1 MRRLVIAHWARQIV
15 LTFFVLISIE
25 AVSMMCSY
33 ASEEPGPGSKV
44 DPAKAQSVKAKFM
57 ARLEEM
63 GDLSKEKE
71 HWLAVYSGLE
81 DGMPEA
87 DNILREMEVEIV
99 KAKNNQRAWKR
110 LSRQKRILGQQVS
123 GLHILQDLA
132 VRQYS
137 LLSKLELLDQ
147 SLKQKTLTKADYLIE
162 RGHIIEQITHV
173 EQLRQRENLIDGIVD
188 FLKEIADEVAD
199 VETAVWLKSK

>member
-1 MRRLVIAHWARQIV
+1 MRGLAIGRWSQQMFMTFLVFALV
-15 LTFFVLISIE
+15 ESVP
-25 AVSMMCSY
+25 MMCVY
-33 ASEEPGPGSKV
+33 ASEEANVGSRV
-44 DPAKAQSVKAKFM
+44 DPAKAQSVRAKFM
-57 ARLEEM
+57 TRVEEM
-63 GDLSKEKE
+63 GELSKEKE

-81 DGMPEA
+81 DGIPEA
-87 DNILREMEVEIV
+87 DNILREMEVELA
-99 KAKNNQRAWKR
+99 KAKNNRRAWKR

-147 SLKQKTLTKADYLIE
+147 SLKQKTLTRADYLIE

-173 EQLRQRENLIDGIVD
+173 EQLRQRENLIDGVAD
-188 FLKEIADEVAD
+188 LLKEIADEVAD
-199 VETAVWLKSK
+199 VESAVWLKSK

>member
-1 MRRLVIAHWARQIV
+1 MV
-15 LTFFVLISIE
+15 
-25 AVSMMCSY
+25 
-33 ASEEPGPGSKV
+33 
-44 DPAKAQSVKAKFM
+44 
-57 ARLEEM
+57 
-63 GDLSKEKE
+63 
-71 HWLAVYSGLE
+71 
-81 DGMPEA
+81 
-87 DNILREMEVEIV
+87 
-99 KAKNNQRAWKR
+99 
-110 LSRQKRILGQQVS
+110 
-123 GLHILQDLA
+123 QDLA

>member
-33 ASEEPGPGSKV
+33 ASEESGLGSKV

-63 GDLSKEKE
+63 RDLSKEKE
-71 HWLAVYSGLE
+71 HWLSVYAGLE
-81 DGMPEA
+81 DGIPEA
-87 DNILREMEVEIV
+87 ENILREMEVELD
-99 KAKNNQRAWKR
+99 KAKNNQRSWKR
-110 LSRQKRILGQQVS
+110 LSRQKGILGQQVS
-123 GLHILQDLA
+123 GLRMLQDLA

-137 LLSKLELLDQ
+137 LLSRLELLDQ
-147 SLKQKTLTKADYLIE
+147 SLKQKRLTKADYLIE
-162 RGHIIEQITHV
+162 SAYIFQQIMHV
-173 EQLRQRENLIDGIVD
+173 EQLRQRENLQDDVTN
-188 FLKEIADEVAD
+188 FLKEIADGVAD
-199 VETAVWLKSK
+199 VESVLLRLK

>member
-1 MRRLVIAHWARQIV
+1 VRRLVIGHWVRQII

-33 ASEEPGPGSKV
+33 ASEEAGTGSKV
-44 DPAKAQSVKAKFM
+44 DPAKAQSVRAKFM

-71 HWLAVYSGLE
+71 RWLSVYAGLE
-81 DGMPEA
+81 EGIPEA
-87 DNILREMEVEIV
+87 ENILREMEVELA

-110 LSRQKRILGQQVS
+110 LSRQKRILDQQVS
-123 GLHILQDLA
+123 GLHMLQDLA

-147 SLKQKTLTKADYLIE
+147 SLKQKTLTRADYLIE
-162 RGHIIEQITHV
+162 RAYIFEQITHI
-173 EQLRQRENLIDGIVD
+173 EQLRQRENLQDDVAD
-188 FLKEIADEVAD
+188 FLKEIADEVAG
-199 VETAVWLKSK
+199 VESAVLLKLK